1 MGVHGISVLLIFVL
15 LSCSKDGGV
24 ETLTSSKANIDV
36 ILIGEDLERVYQ
48 YNSLNNTEVQ
58 SYLRQELGLGSSY

>member
-15 LSCSKDGGV
+15 LSCSKDCGV

-36 ILIGEDLERVYQ
+36 ILIGEDLEIVYQ